1 MAKLCHYA
9 HILAISGRLIAVCPW
24 SVQCAHFVLATY
36 GGSVTSPVLTRRML
50 GLSAASVSALA
61 VTGPAVRAQTK
72 VNLRYANAGNAQSLS
87 NLFNAKLFEDVTK
100 KSDGSLTF
108 VMFDGTMG
116 GEQKLLES
124 MALGGLDMYNGA
136 YTGTREFDILYSPYF
151 FKDGAQAGRVMK
163 GPIGEKASAV
173 LEKRYHARLLGT
185 GRLGTYNLMLKQP
198 IKSFADLKG
207 RKIRTA
213 SIEGC
218 LEGVK
223 FFGGIPTP
231 IPFDQIYLALQQGI
245 VDGVLTALNPGVA
258 GKFYEV
264 CKYVVSNDFGIA
276 LDKEVISQAAWNRL
290 SAPQRSTLQDEFNA
304 LEVSDYYEVGL
315 KQKSIDLGSWAK
327 ANGQDSV
334 ITLDAG
340 SLYGE
345 LEPLNARLANEVYGA
360 GSWDMIKNA

>member
-1 MAKLCHYA
+1 MA
-9 HILAISGRLIAVCPW
+9 
-24 SVQCAHFVLATY
+24 
-36 GGSVTSPVLTRRML
+36 SPVLTRRML
-50 GLSAASVSALA
+50 GLSALSTTAAGLIA
-61 VTGPAVRAQTK
+61 QRARAQSKIT
-72 VNLRYANAGNAQSLS
+72 LRYANAGNAQSLS
-87 NLFNAKLFEDVTK
+87 NIFNAKLFDDVTK
-100 KSDGSLTF
+100 KTDGGVAFT
-108 VMFDGTMG
+108 MFAGTMG

-136 YTGTREFDILYSPYF
+136 YTGTREFDMLYSPYLF
-151 FKDGAQAGRVMK
+151 RDSAQAARVLK

-173 LEKRYHARLLGT
+173 LERRYRARLLGT
-185 GRLGTYNLMLKQP
+185 GRLGTYNLMLKEP
-198 IKSFADLKG
+198 IKSFTDLKG

-264 CKYVVSNDFGIA
+264 CKYVVADDFGVA
-276 LDKEVISQAAWNRL
+276 LDKEVISQAAWSRL
-290 SAPQRSTLQDEFNA
+290 STPQRATLQNEFSA
-304 LEVSDYYEVGL
+304 LEVPDYYEVGL
-315 KQKSIDLGSWAK
+315 KQKKIDLGSWAK
-327 ANGQDSV
+327 ANGPDSV
-334 ITLDAG
+334 IALETA
-340 SLYGE
+340 SLYDD
-345 LEPLNARLANEVYGA
+345 LEPLNARLADEIYGA

>member
-1 MAKLCHYA
+1 MN
-9 HILAISGRLIAVCPW
+9 
-24 SVQCAHFVLATY
+24 
-36 GGSVTSPVLTRRML
+36 SPVLTRRML
-50 GLSAASVSALA
+50 ASSATAAAALVATRQGALA
-61 VTGPAVRAQTK
+61 QGKIT
-72 VNLRYANAGNAQSLS
+72 LRYANAGNAQSLS
-87 NLFNAKLFEDVTK
+87 NQFNAKLFESVTK
-100 KSDGSLTF
+100 KTDGSLNFT
-108 VMFDGTMG
+108 MFAGTMG

-124 MALGGLDMYNGA
+124 MALGGLEMYNGA

-163 GPIGEKASAV
+163 GAVGEKASAV

-185 GRLGTYNLMLKQP
+185 GRLGTYNLMLKEP
-198 IKSFADLKG
+198 IRSFAELKG

-264 CKYVVSNDFGIA
+264 CKYVVSNDFGVA

-290 SAPQRSTLQDEFNA
+290 QPAQRTILQDTFNE
-304 LEVSDYYEVGL
+304 LEVPDYYEVGL
-315 KQKSIDLGSWAK
+315 SQKGADLGAWAK
-327 ANGQDSV
+327 SNGPDSV
-334 ITLDAG
+334 LTLDAG
-340 SLYGE
+340 SIYAE

-360 GSWDMIKNA
+360 GTWDAIKNA

>member
-1 MAKLCHYA
+1 MT
-9 HILAISGRLIAVCPW
+9 R
-24 SVQCAHFVLATY
+24 
-36 GGSVTSPVLTRRML
+36 PVLTRRML
-50 GLSAASVSALA
+50 GASAASAAGMIAAGRS
-61 VTGPAVRAQTK
+61 VRAQGKTT
-72 VNLRYANAGNAQSLS
+72 LRYGNAGNAQSLS
-87 NLFNAKLFEDVTK
+87 NIFNAKLFDDVTK
-100 KSDGSLTF
+100 RTDGAVAFTIFS
-108 VMFDGTMG
+108 GTMG

-185 GRLGTYNLMLKQP
+185 GRLGTYNLMLKDP

-258 GKFYEV
+258 GRFFEV
-264 CKYVVSNDFGIA
+264 CKYVVADDFGIA

-290 SAPQRSTLQDEFNA
+290 APPQRTVLQDEFNA
-304 LEVSDYYEVGL
+304 LEVPDYYDYGV
-315 KQKSIDLGSWAK
+315 KQKDVDLGSWAK
-327 ANGQDSV
+327 ANGADSV
-334 ITLDAG
+334 IKLDAG
-340 SLYGE
+340 ALYAQ
-345 LEPLNARLANEVYGA
+345 LEPLNARLANDVFGA
-360 GSWDMIKNA
+360 GSWELIKNA

>member
-1 MAKLCHYA
+1 
-9 HILAISGRLIAVCPW
+9 
-24 SVQCAHFVLATY
+24 
-36 GGSVTSPVLTRRML
+36 ML
-50 GLSAASVSALA
+50 GLSAASA
-61 VTGPAVRAQTK
+61 VAIAAMGPGARAQSK
-72 VNLRYANAGNAQSLS
+72 VTLRYANAGNAQSLS

-100 KSDGSLTF
+100 KTDGSLNFT
-108 VMFDGTMG
+108 MFAGTMG

-151 FKDGAQAGRVMK
+151 FKDGAQAGRVMN

-185 GRLGTYNLMLKQP
+185 GRLGTYNLMLKEP

-264 CKYVVSNDFGIA
+264 CKYVVANDFGVA

-290 SAPQRSTLQDEFNA
+290 SAMQRSVLQHEFNA
-304 LEVSDYYEVGL
+304 LEVPEYYQVGL
-315 KQKSIDLGSWAK
+315 AQKGADLGSWSK
-327 ANGQDSV
+327 ANGADSV
-334 ITLDAG
+334 INLDAG
-340 SLYGE
+340 TLYSE
-345 LEPLNARLANEVYGA
+345 LEPLNARLADEVYGA
-360 GSWDMIKNA
+360 GSWDTIKNA

>member
-1 MAKLCHYA
+1 
-9 HILAISGRLIAVCPW
+9 
-24 SVQCAHFVLATY
+24 
-36 GGSVTSPVLTRRML
+36 ML
-50 GLSAASVSALA
+50 GLSAASA
-61 VTGPAVRAQTK
+61 VAIAAMGPGARAQSK
-72 VNLRYANAGNAQSLS
+72 VTLRYANAGNAQSLS

-100 KSDGSLTF
+100 KTDGSLNFTVF
-108 VMFDGTMG
+108 AGTMG

-151 FKDGAQAGRVMK
+151 FKDGAQAGRVMN

-185 GRLGTYNLMLKQP
+185 GRLGTYNLMLKEP

-258 GKFYEV
+258 GKFYEG
-264 CKYVVSNDFGIA
+264 CKYVVANDFGVA

-290 SAPQRSTLQDEFNA
+290 SAMQRSVLQHEFNA
-304 LEVSDYYEVGL
+304 LEVPEYYQVGL
-315 KQKSIDLGSWAK
+315 AQKGADLGSWSK
-327 ANGQDSV
+327 ANGADSV
-334 ITLDAG
+334 INLDAG
-340 SLYGE
+340 TLYSE
-345 LEPLNARLANEVYGA
+345 LEPLNARLADEVYGA
-360 GSWDMIKNA
+360 GSWDTIKNA